1 MLSVHRLLFGMLT
14 RHHTFLKLLAHH
26 NCIVL
31 LLLKLLG
38 NLDTLAGLA
47 LVILLVLASAVK
59 HL

>member
-1 MLSVHRLLFGMLT
+1 MLT
-14 RHHTFLKLLAHH
+14 RHHTFLELLAHH
-26 NCIVL
+26 NCVVL